1 MAIDDPARKSNSALG
16 RNYPAA
22 LTGSRLRIEA
32 RAATPMALVSA
43 WPDSV
48 DKAAAA
54 MGGQGYALPRA
65 PGQTVR
71 GDAGHVAHCQAPGRW
86 LVELVDG
93 NLPKLPPELGTVTDL
108 SHARSAFTFEGENA
122 VELAQ
127 KLAPIDFSLPR
138 NGPMHFVQSGSDHSV
153 SFALWR
159 ETADR
164 FVVYVERSFGRD
176 FWHTLEAESAEFRR

>member
-1 MAIDDPARKSNSALG
+1 MAIDPARKSNSALG
-16 RNYPAA
+16 QNLPAP
-22 LTGSRLRIEA
+22 LTGPRLRIEA
-32 RAATPMALVSA
+32 RTATPMALVSA

-48 DKAAAA
+48 DTAAAA
-54 MGGQGYALPRA
+54 MGDQGYALPGA
-65 PGQTVR
+65 PGESVR

-93 NLPKLPPELGTVTDL
+93 KLPELPADVGTVTDL
-108 SHARSAFTFEGENA
+108 SHARSVFTFEGEDA

-153 SFALWR
+153 NLALWR